1 LIQRP
6 QKADYWRRFNA
17 QPIPTIVTGESERAV
32 KDPSFLVVMIL
43 IGLHFVVAFLMKQS
57 QTFTTIHAY
66 LTLAVSFIFVL
77 RVRNHPEQLVY
88 VLGYIAGAELLWR
101 GNNASTF
108 YEIGKYSLIVLS
120 ILGSILFQR
129 PSAFSKWPLL
139 YLVLLVPSFFVLP
152 YFDRES
158 IAFNLAGP
166 VAMASISVFL
176 GAVHLPLSEFKRV
189 LLAVLIPSVSLG
201 FLSLFYIVTNE
212 NIVFTGVSLKATSA
226 GIGPNQVASALGL
239 AMVCAYAYVVLETKN
254 KPLRLLMAGIAIWM
268 LVQTMLTFSRGGLWA
283 AVGAVV
289 VSTIYFLRYWRSR
302 IWILMV
308 SAILIPLFVYGV
320 FPMINDFTGN
330 TLSRRLKDPDTTNR
344 DILMQVDL
352 QLFRENPIFGAGPGQ
367 SKVYHTFYFRSE
379 QPHTEYTRLL
389 AEHGLFGVAAL
400 IILAVVT
407 AQRVFSRRST
417 HSWSFGVMFTVWALL
432 TMAHSATRLVV
443 VSLIFALPEMTLDID
458 EEKENK
464 VAAGRSFTHARS
476 SGRTELSR

>member
-1 LIQRP
+1 
-6 QKADYWRRFNA
+6 
-17 QPIPTIVTGESERAV
+17 
-32 KDPSFLVVMIL
+32 
-43 IGLHFVVAFLMKQS
+43 
-57 QTFTTIHAY
+57 
-66 LTLAVSFIFVL
+66 
-77 RVRNHPEQLVY
+77 
-88 VLGYIAGAELLWR
+88 
-101 GNNASTF
+101 
-108 YEIGKYSLIVLS
+108 
-120 ILGSILFQR
+120 
-129 PSAFSKWPLL
+129 
-139 YLVLLVPSFFVLP
+139 
-152 YFDRES
+152 
-158 IAFNLAGP
+158 
-166 VAMASISVFL
+166 
-176 GAVHLPLSEFKRV
+176 
-189 LLAVLIPSVSLG
+189 
-201 FLSLFYIVTNE
+201 
-212 NIVFTGVSLKATSA
+212 
-226 GIGPNQVASALGL
+226 
-239 AMVCAYAYVVLETKN
+239 
-254 KPLRLLMAGIAIWM
+254 
-268 LVQTMLTFSRGGLWA
+268 
-283 AVGAVV
+283 
-289 VSTIYFLRYWRSR
+289 
-302 IWILMV
+302 
-308 SAILIPLFVYGV
+308 
-320 FPMINDFTGN
+320 MINDFTGN